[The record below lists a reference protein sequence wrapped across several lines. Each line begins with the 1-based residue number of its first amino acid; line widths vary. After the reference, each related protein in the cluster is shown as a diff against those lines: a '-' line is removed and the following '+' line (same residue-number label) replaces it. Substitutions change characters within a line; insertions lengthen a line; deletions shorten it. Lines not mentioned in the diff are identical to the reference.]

1 MSATAETKTLAKG
14 YKGVGME
21 GGIAR
26 WYARN
31 TGKNIEEFRTEA
43 RSLADR
49 LAPGSSVLEVAPGP
63 GYLAIELAKLGAFR
77 VVGLDISKTF
87 VAIASAN
94 AKNAGA
100 AVEFV
105 HGNAADMPF
114 GAESFDL
121 IVCRA
126 AFKNF
131 VEPLQAIREVYRV
144 LKPGGTAVIFDLRPD
159 ASPAG
164 IRAEVDQMNLG
175 WLNSVMTR
183 FILRMLTR
191 RALEGNV
198 PRDGHSDPIQIMR
211 RSGKLDRVRSLI
223 PEIGAVQE

>member
-1 MSATAETKTLAKG
+1 MSATAGPKRLTKG

-31 TGKNIEEFRTEA
+31 TGKNIEEFREEA
-43 RSLADR
+43 RSLADQ
-49 LAPGSSVLEVAPGP
+49 LAPGSNVLEVAPGP
-63 GYLAIELAKLGAFR
+63 GYLAIELSKLGAFR

-94 AKNAGA
+94 GRDAGA
-100 AVEFV
+100 SVEFV
-105 HGNAADMPF
+105 HGNASDMPF

-131 VEPLQAIREVYRV
+131 AEPVQAIREMYRV
-144 LKPGGTAVIFDLRPD
+144 LKPGGKAQIFDLSPD
-159 ASPAG
+159 ASPAS
-164 IRAEVDQMNLG
+164 IRAEVDRMNLG
-175 WLNSVMTR
+175 WLGSVMTR
-183 FILRMLTR
+183 FILRVLTR
-191 RALEGNV
+191 RA
-198 PRDGHSDPIQIMR
+198 HSTETFHQMATQTPFKSCSIRRGPI
-211 RSGKLDRVRSLI
+211 GF
-223 PEIGAVQE
+223 EISFEK

>member
-1 MSATAETKTLAKG
+1 MVRPQHREEHRGVPKGGTLAG
-14 YKGVGME
+14 
-21 GGIAR
+21 
-26 WYARN
+26 
-31 TGKNIEEFRTEA
+31 
-43 RSLADR
+43 RSPRA
-49 LAPGSSVLEVAPGP
+49 GSSVLEVAPGP
-63 GYLAIELAKLGAFR
+63 GYLAIELAKLDAYR

-105 HGNAADMPF
+105 HGNAAEMPF

-131 VEPLQAIREVYRV
+131 AQPLQAIREMYRV
-144 LKPGGTAVIFDLRPD
+144 LKPGGQALIFDLRPD
-159 ASPAG
+159 PSPAG

-175 WLNSVMTR
+175 WWNSLTTR
-183 FILRMLTR
+183 LILRVLTR
-191 RALEGNV
+191 RA
-198 PRDGHSDPIQIMR
+198 HSKETFHQMAAQTPFK
-211 RSGKLDRVRSLI
+211 SCAVRENS
-223 PEIGAVQE
+223 IGFEVSFEK